1 MRSLTRRLVALE
13 GVHAEKS
20 RPAPIGVAICPLLP
34 GEPYSVALPESGE
47 RQEFSTEAELFA
59 FMDERGPWDGL
70 LMVPGMRSEAD
81 WLAAV
86 AQGQWLP

>member
-20 RPAPIGVAICPLLP
+20 RPAPIGVAICPFLP
-34 GEPYSVALPESGE
+34 GESYAVDLLEG
-47 RQEFSTEAELFA
+47 RKEFGSEAELLN

-70 LMVPGMRSEAD
+70 LLTPGMRSEAD
-81 WLAAV
+81 WLEVV
-86 AQGQWLP
+86 ASK

>member
-1 MRSLTRRLVALE
+1 MRSLIKRLEALE
-13 GVHAEKS
+13 VVHAEKS

-59 FMDERGPWDGL
+59 FLNGRGPWDGL
-70 LMVPGMRSEAD
+70 LLTPGMRSEAD

-86 AQGQWLP
+86 QPA

>member
-1 MRSLTRRLVALE
+1 MRSLTRRLEALE
-13 GVHAEKS
+13 VAHTEKS
-20 RPAPIGVAICPLLP
+20 RPAPIGVALIPFLP
-34 GEPYSVALPESGE
+34 GEPYSVALPESCE

-70 LMVPGMRSEAD
+70 LLTPGMRSEAD

-86 AQGQWLP
+86 AQA

>member
-1 MRSLTRRLVALE
+1 MRSLTRRLEALE

-20 RPAPIGVAICPLLP
+20 RPAPIGVALIPFLP
-34 GEPYSVALPESGE
+34 GESYAVDLPEGG
-47 RQEFSTEAELFA
+47 RKEFGSEAELLN

-70 LMVPGMRSEAD
+70 LLSPGMRSEAD

-86 AQGQWLP
+86 AQA

>member
-20 RPAPIGVAICPLLP
+20 RPAPIGVALIPFLP
-34 GEPYSVALPESGE
+34 GESYAVDLPEGG
-47 RQEFSTEAELFA
+47 RKEFGSEAELFN
-59 FMDERGPWDGL
+59 FMDMRGPWDGL
-70 LMVPGMRSEAD
+70 LLTPGMRSEDD

-86 AQGQWLP
+86 QQA